1 MERFQL
7 HTAIEYI
14 LSALQRPLPSA
25 GWASITQHT
34 LFQGNASHSMAQ
46 EFPNIM
52 YNPPPHPHPTT
63 HLLFSFLNIK
73 GCEFLSISH

>member
-1 MERFQL
+1 MGRFQL
-7 HTAIEYI
+7 HPVIEYI

-25 GWASITQHT
+25 GWASVTQHT
-34 LFQGNASHSMAQ
+34 LFRGNASHGMAQ

-52 YNPPPHPHPTT
+52 YNPLPLPAT